1 MSSLVRCTTEAI
13 IKHEEYKT
21 MNLIQKEIKDSLQAN
36 DKKEEILRKRSY
48 NEANNIKNFG
58 TGSGRNL
65 ENLVFSTT
73 YLQTY

>member
-1 MSSLVRCTTEAI
+1 MPLV
-13 IKHEEYKT
+13 
-21 MNLIQKEIKDSLQAN
+21 QKEIKGNLQAI
-36 DKKEEILRKRSY
+36 DQKEEILRKRSY

-65 ENLVFSTT
+65 ESLVFSTT